1 MCTLAPSGCVPP
13 GGGCPRTPQEGPL
26 ASTGLSALFTPA
38 RSNKAMRR
46 RNIRSGAS
54 RAPGRA
60 LGAVLVLLVASAG
73 PRPGLA
79 QEIAGRPRVIDAGTL
94 DFSGRRVRLHGIDAP
109 DLTQTCRLAGQ
120 VSGRS
125 WTCGRDARWAA
136 INRIHP
142 HWVSCDARG
151 RDPDGAELATCYLA
165 GFGQHELNVW
175 LVAQGWALAAPGA
188 PRGYAAAQAAAKAAG
203 KGLWRGDFVPPGA
216 WRQGKRLP

>member
-1 MCTLAPSGCVPP
+1 
-13 GGGCPRTPQEGPL
+13 
-26 ASTGLSALFTPA
+26 
-38 RSNKAMRR
+38 MRR
-46 RNIRSGAS
+46 RENRSGTGRALGC
-54 RAPGRA
+54 APGRA
-60 LGAVLVLLVASAG
+60 FGAVLALLVASAG

-79 QEIAGRPRVIDAGTL
+79 QEIAGRPQVIDAGTL

-120 VSGRS
+120 AAGQVAGQA

-151 RDPDGAELATCYLA
+151 RDPQGTELAVCYLA

-175 LVAQGWALAAPGA
+175 LVAQGWALAAPDA
-188 PRGYAAAQAAAKAAG
+188 PPAYAAAQATAEAAG
-203 KGLWRGDFVPPGA
+203 KGLWRGVFVPPGA
-216 WRQGKRLP
+216 WRRGQRLP

>member
-1 MCTLAPSGCVPP
+1 MKRRDDRFGAGH
-13 GGGCPRTPQEGPL
+13 
-26 ASTGLSALFTPA
+26 A
-38 RSNKAMRR
+38 RDC
-46 RNIRSGAS
+46 
-54 RAPGRA
+54 APGRA
-60 LGAVLVLLVASAG
+60 HGRVFGAVLALLVASAG

-120 VSGRS
+120 VAGQS

-151 RDPDGAELATCYLA
+151 RDPQGTELAVCYLA

-188 PRGYAAAQAAAKAAG
+188 PKAYAAAQATARAAG
-203 KGLWRGDFVPPGA
+203 RGLWRGDFVPPGA
-216 WRQGKRLP
+216 WRRGQRLP